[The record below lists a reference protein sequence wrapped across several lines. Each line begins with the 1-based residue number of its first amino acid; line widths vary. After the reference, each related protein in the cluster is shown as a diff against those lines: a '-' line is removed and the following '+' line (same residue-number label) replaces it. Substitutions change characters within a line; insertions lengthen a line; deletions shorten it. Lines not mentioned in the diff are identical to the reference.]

1 MSPSSLWNK
10 NTAKRRNKLEQKY
23 TELSKEIAAKDRER
37 ELEYMQKSHEL
48 DEREEKLKLQMED
61 MAARNKTDVLEINNK
76 IKTLH
81 ELVKTVMILHQ
92 EEFVNFEQQS
102 SYKSESHKFSFD
114 LNGIIN
120 QMPSDRILN
129 NEQSSDPK
137 DKVIIKEPLE
147 VFEVE
152 NEGRELTSNY
162 SSDEIKR

>member
-1 MSPSSLWNK
+1 
-10 NTAKRRNKLEQKY
+10 
-23 TELSKEIAAKDRER
+23 
-37 ELEYMQKSHEL
+37 
-48 DEREEKLKLQMED
+48 
-61 MAARNKTDVLEINNK
+61 
-76 IKTLH
+76 
-81 ELVKTVMILHQ
+81 MILHQ

-129 NEQSSDPK
+129 NEQSSDLK